1 MNKKH
6 DKFQGSGMRELGEGR
21 SVITEERRSEQVLC
35 TYPSELFSQCA
46 RSCPELGACVLVV
59 LLFSGSGSC

>member
-1 MNKKH
+1 MTSFRVPVRESLGKAEVKH
-6 DKFQGSGMRELGEGR
+6 P
-21 SVITEERRSEQVLC
+21 VITEERRSEQVLC